1 MSNLEGPSET
11 TTSIGRR
18 CRGGDAYSRAILIAR
33 TLSPVRGP
41 CQRAPRRQEHTRQ
54 EAAQQRQGMHP
65 HPPAPVRETPSLQ
78 DETVRSQTARFHPL
92 PLRGH
97 ASVMQTPRPP
107 PRRKAAGDLTTPRRR
122 APAEQNKELKAATAR
137 GLHLFP
143 FRTEKLNPGA
153 PMILRKRE
161 SRSPPPPSVP
171 GEPHGSPGT
180 PFCA

>member
-41 CQRAPRRQEHTRQ
+41 SRGSPGRQEHTRQ

-65 HPPAPVRETPSLQ
+65 RRRPLPSGKPLTRGRDSPLPGRHAFTPP
-78 DETVRSQTARFHPL
+78 

-97 ASVMQTPRPP
+97 ASVMQTP
-107 PRRKAAGDLTTPRRR
+107 DRRR
-122 APAEQNKELKAATAR
+122 AARPPETSQRRAGGRRRNKTKNLRRQQPGGSTSSHSEQ
-137 GLHLFP
+137 
-143 FRTEKLNPGA
+143 
-153 PMILRKRE
+153 
-161 SRSPPPPSVP
+161 RS
-171 GEPHGSPGT
+171 
-180 PFCA
+180 